1 MFTEKELRRGLKTR
15 HFGNKIYTFNRIDS
29 TNNCAKTMAN
39 VGAAEGTIFIAEEQY
54 QGKGRLGRAWVA
66 NPEEN
71 LTFSLLLR
79 PKVPPEALNLLPL
92 YVAVATAQAIEK
104 ASGLKVECK
113 WPNDLLINKKKV
125 AGILIEGSVQNN
137 LVEYVVIGLGVNV
150 NQTQFPNDLMRKA
163 TSLRLELN
171 RQIDRIQLFKE
182 IVTSLETHYTH
193 SATTNFQSVIPFW
206 TQRAPMLNRP
216 ILISQAGNVISGVVK
231 GLSKDGGLILQTN
244 GIERTYFAGDVTIL
258 GDTPEQ
264 LLPVNAAPSATPLSV
279 SRF

>member
-1 MFTEKELRRGLKTR
+1 M
-15 HFGNKIYTFNRIDS
+15 
-29 TNNCAKTMAN
+29 
-39 VGAAEGTIFIAEEQY
+39 Q
-54 QGKGRLGRAWVA
+54 
-66 NPEEN
+66 
-71 LTFSLLLR
+71 
-79 PKVPPEALNLLPL
+79 
-92 YVAVATAQAIEK
+92 
-104 ASGLKVECK
+104 
-113 WPNDLLINKKKV
+113 
-125 AGILIEGSVQNN
+125 
-137 LVEYVVIGLGVNV
+137 
-150 NQTQFPNDLMRKA
+150 KA

-171 RQIDRIQLFKE
+171 RQIDRILLFKE

-244 GIERTYFAGDVTIL
+244 GAEKTYFAGDVTIL

-264 LLPVNAAPSATPLSV
+264 LLPLNPTPSATPLSV